1 MKAHEEKS
9 KTDRE
14 EKEAELTAE
23 KEKLEKLENEK
34 SS

>member
-14 EKEAELTAE
+14 EKEAEVPPLTHPMW
-23 KEKLEKLENEK
+23 LTPLHMH
-34 SS
+34 